1 MKALFLIFISISSFM
16 FSQKNIEWNQKNR
29 LSFDDFIGEPEISS
43 AAAASAINI
52 EYEIISQSIWTGKIK
67 IKIKANFNK
76 EKSWAKPEFKNLQ
89 LLAHEQGHFDI
100 AQIFAIYMQR
110 KVDNEIKTSQDFHKK
125 FQIVYDLIYNEYFE
139 FQNKYEIDTNHGSD
153 VAKQEEYDKM
163 IKEKLNDLLQ

>member
-110 KVDNEIKTSQDFHKK
+110 KVNNEIKTSQDFHKK
-125 FQIVYDLIYNEYFE
+125 FQIVYDQIYNEYFE

-153 VAKQEEYDKM
+153 VPKQDEYDTM